1 MDRPEQITLD
11 PPDAGS
17 QPAPALAAKYD
28 AQVPRYTSYPTAP
41 HFHAGIGDSQY
52 RTWLAAIDPAHPIS
66 LYLHIP
72 FCSQLCW
79 YCGCNTRVVNSQ
91 KPVGNYVDAL
101 LTEIALVA
109 GAIGHR
115 LNVEAIHFGGGTPNI
130 LAPADLDRI
139 FETLRQF
146 FAFTPNAE
154 IAAEIDPRE
163 LTPAWVEAA
172 KRNGL
177 NRASVGVQDV
187 DPAVQEAI
195 NRQQPWAV
203 TAAAVSMLRQA
214 EVPSVNLDLLYG
226 LPYQTVQTVT
236 HTMEQ
241 ILAVQP
247 DRIALFGY
255 AHVPWMKPAQKLL
268 PRDAL
273 PDSPERHAQQTA
285 AANLLQQAGYV
296 RIGLDHF
303 ARGDDSL
310 ARAVASGEVHRNF
323 QGYTTDGAETL
334 LGFGASAIGRLHGGY
349 VQNLTSVVAWRT
361 ELGLDRLPVARGI
374 ALSED
379 DRLRGAIIE
388 RLMCSFRVNLDDF
401 VNRPGL
407 QGDRFETELT
417 RLAPFVA
424 DGLLTRDGG
433 VLAVTEA
440 GRPFIRSM
448 CAVFDRYLDSL
459 AGRHSRG
466 V

>member
-1 MDRPEQITLD
+1 MDNPEQITLD
-11 PPDAGS
+11 PAEAGS
-17 QPAPALAAKYD
+17 RSAPALAAKYD

-41 HFHAGIGDSQY
+41 HFHAGIGDQQY
-52 RTWLAAIDPAHPIS
+52 RTWLAEIEPDRPIS

-79 YCGCNTRVVNSQ
+79 YCGCNTRVVNSH
-91 KPVGNYVDAL
+91 KPVDSYVDAL

-115 LNVEAIHFGGGTPNI
+115 LPVEAIHFGGGTPNI

-139 FETLRQF
+139 FETLRRF
-146 FAFTPNAE
+146 FDFTPTAE

-163 LTPAWVEAA
+163 LTPAWVDAA

-226 LPYQTVQTVT
+226 LPHQTVQTVT
-236 HTMEQ
+236 RTMEQ

-268 PRDAL
+268 PQEAL

-310 ARAVASGEVHRNF
+310 ARAVAAGEVHRNF

-349 VQNLTSVVAWRT
+349 VQNLTSVVAWRA
-361 ELGLDRLPVARGI
+361 ELVLDRLPVARGI

-388 RLMCSFRVNLDDF
+388 RLMCEFRVNLDEF
-401 VNRPGL
+401 VNRHGL
-407 QGDRFETELT
+407 QGDWFETELV
-417 RLAPFVA
+417 RLAPIIA
-424 DGLLTRDGG
+424 DGLLAQDGG
-433 VLAVTEA
+433 ELTVTDA

-448 CAVFDRYLDSL
+448 CAVFDRYLDTSS
-459 AGRHSRG
+459 GRHSRG